1 MMLRLATGT
10 VAAALLAAALHA
22 APASAETITARAS
35 AKVVKPLVLTSIQDL
50 EFGTVLIGTGSWP
63 GATLRLSRAG
73 VLTCPA
79 QLICSGLTRVA
90 QYNVAGSNNT
100 TVRISAPDVT
110 LVNQSDSTKTL
121 TMAVDSPGSIMLTNS
136 GAPGHNFPLGG
147 SIQLNSTTANGTYTG
162 TFNVTVDY

>member
-1 MMLRLATGT
+1 MLRLATGT

-22 APASAETITARAS
+22 APASAETITARAN
-35 AKVVKPLVLTSIQDL
+35 AKVLKPLVLTSIQNLDL
-50 EFGTVLIGTGSWP
+50 GTVLIGTGSWS
-63 GATLRLSRAG
+63 GTTLSLSRAG

-79 QLICSGLTRVA
+79 PLVCSGATRVA
-90 QYNVAGSNNT
+90 RYNVAGSNNT
-100 TVRISAPDVT
+100 TVRIIVPDVT

-121 TMAVDSPGSIMLTNS
+121 TMVVDSPGSVMLTNS

-147 SIQLNSTTANGTYTG
+147 SIQLNSTTANGTYVG